1 MPRKGDLEHDTTTN
15 SAPGGALIRS
25 ILERVERM
33 NEEKKAIAEDIKE
46 IYAEAKGNGLNVKI
60 LRKMIQR
67 RAMDKAERDE
77 QDALLH
83 LYSKAVGDSSP
94 ADAESDD
101 DE

>member
-1 MPRKGDLEHDTTTN
+1 MAKGNLEHDAATN

-33 NEEKKAIAEDIKE
+33 NEEKKAISEDIKE
-46 IYAEAKGNGLNVKI
+46 IYAEAKGNGLNVKT
-60 LRKMIQR
+60 LRKMVQR
-67 RAMDKAERDE
+67 RAMDKAKRDE
-77 QDALLH
+77 EDILLH

-94 ADAESDD
+94 ADAED